1 MDSRSQGRIDAQ
13 AGQIIMASAL
23 PTDNLIDR
31 KWPEEGFTRVPYWVY
46 SDPKVFQR
54 EMDVIFGGPTYNY
67 IGLECEIPNPGD
79 FRRTFIG
86 DKPVIFTR
94 DEDGQVQ
101 VVANRCA
108 HRGVKFCYQEHGNN
122 KEFICPYHQWTYD
135 LKGKLIGVPFRRGV
149 NKQGGMPED
158 FKLEDHNLQTLK
170 VEVRGGAI
178 FASFQHDMP
187 SLEEYFGPLMM
198 HYYNRIFDGRK
209 LHVLGYSRQRIR
221 SNWKIKFENIKDP
234 YHASLLHVFLVSFGL
249 FRADTP
255 SKVENDPTGLHAI
268 QAAQRGEQKVTDAN
282 LDIRNLD
289 PDLKLHNP
297 EMLQPYPEWASKGPE
312 TVVMQTLFP
321 NLIIQQQS
329 NTIAMRQIR
338 CFKPEEMELHWTF
351 FGYEDDDE
359 EMTMRRLRQANLM
372 GPAGYVSVDDSE
384 VMESAQSGVQPYPE
398 ASAVVEMGGRD
409 TENTPHM
416 VTESSIRAFYKA
428 YREIMGF

>member
-1 MDSRSQGRIDAQ
+1 
-13 AGQIIMASAL
+13 MATVL
-23 PTDNLIDR
+23 PTQNQIDR
-31 KWPEEGFTRVPYWVY
+31 KWPKGGHSRVPYWVY
-46 SDPKVFQR
+46 TDPKVFQR
-54 EMDVIFGGPTYNY
+54 EMDIIFGGRTYSFV
-67 IGLECEIPNPGD
+67 GLECEIPNPGD
-79 FRRTFIG
+79 YRRTFIG
-86 DKPVIFTR
+86 DKPVIITR
-94 DEDGQVQ
+94 DMDGEIR
-101 VVANRCA
+101 VVVNRCA

-122 KEFICPYHQWTYD
+122 KEFICPYHQWAYD
-135 LKGKLIGVPFRRGV
+135 LTGKLIGVPFRRGV
-149 NKQGGMPED
+149 KKQGGMPDD
-158 FKLEDHNLQTLK
+158 FKMEDHGLQTLK
-170 VEVRGGAI
+170 VQVRNGVI
-178 FASFQHDMP
+178 FASFVHDMP

-198 HYYNRIFDGRK
+198 HYFDRVFDGRK

-221 SNWKIKFENIKDP
+221 ANWKIKFENIKDP

-268 QAAQRGEQKVTDAN
+268 QAATRGEQKVTTEN

-297 EMLQPYPEWASKGPE
+297 EMLQPYPEWVSKGSE
-312 TVVMQTLFP
+312 TVVMHTLFP
-321 NLIIQQQS
+321 NLIVQQQS
-329 NTIAMRQIR
+329 NTVAMRQIR

-372 GPAGYVSVDDSE
+372 GPAGFVSVDDSE
-384 VMESAQSGVQPYPE
+384 VMESAQSGVRPFPDE
-398 ASAVVEMGGRD
+398 AAVVEMGGRD

-416 VTESSIRAFYKA
+416 VTETSIRAFYKA